1 MLLEERGYAELTPVP
16 LPAQEPWV
24 DDAAAFLADFVAHLQ
39 GQSPLPCPATDHVKS
54 LRMVEACIQ
63 SSATGQTVDPRAL
76 RHERTMR

>member
-1 MLLEERGYAELTPVP
+1 M
-16 LPAQEPWV
+16 

-39 GQSPLPCPATDHVKS
+39 NGSPLPCPATDHVRS

-76 RHERTMR
+76 PHERTIR